1 MVTNIKIARTIPKSF
16 ELIGKILYYFIAVVL
31 LFSGISKIIDPT
43 PMMETMKAV
52 FKVNES
58 LLILAATILP
68 IIEIGFGLML
78 VFNVQTKKI
87 LIAVSILFFHFFV
100 FSVYGSIIGLNND
113 CGCFGNL
120 VKSEFG
126 IFMILRNLV
135 FFIISILAIKSFNVT
150 AEALIN
156 KSIIKKRR
164 TQMKKVFFFL
174 TAIITIFLSLLSN
187 FEVKGN
193 IVDPRKGLTYCVM
206 NGSTYIA
213 CLDGSNDYNCGG
225 VRDCGV
231 N

>member
-58 LLILAATILP
+58 LMILAATILP

-126 IFMILRNLV
+126 LMMILRNSRL
-135 FFIISILAIKSFNVT
+135 FIITL
-150 AEALIN
+150 LL
-156 KSIIKKRR
+156 
-164 TQMKKVFFFL
+164 Q
-174 TAIITIFLSLLSN
+174 LSLEKKN
-187 FEVKGN
+187 EVTLFKK
-193 IVDPRKGLTYCVM
+193 ILTPPYKA
-206 NGSTYIA
+206 GF
-213 CLDGSNDYNCGG
+213 
-225 VRDCGV
+225 
-231 N
+231 

>member
-156 KSIIKKRR
+156 K
-164 TQMKKVFFFL
+164 
-174 TAIITIFLSLLSN
+174 
-187 FEVKGN
+187 
-193 IVDPRKGLTYCVM
+193 
-206 NGSTYIA
+206 
-213 CLDGSNDYNCGG
+213 
-225 VRDCGV
+225 
-231 N
+231 